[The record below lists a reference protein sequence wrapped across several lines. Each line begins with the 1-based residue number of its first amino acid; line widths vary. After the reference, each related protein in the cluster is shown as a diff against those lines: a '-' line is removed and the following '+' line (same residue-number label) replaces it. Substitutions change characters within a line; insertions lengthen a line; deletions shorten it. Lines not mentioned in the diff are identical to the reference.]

1 MFTKREPKGGDRMN
15 QLQVFNNEEFGQVRT
30 VVQGE
35 DVWFVA
41 KDVCDVLGINKQR
54 DAYSR
59 LDEDERGSVLVDTLG
74 GQQNMNAINE
84 SGLYSLI
91 LRSRKPQAKAFK
103 KWVTSEVL
111 PSIRKHGAYMTP
123 NTINALLQDPDLIIG
138 LASQLKQEQQARQV
152 AEHKNLMLTQQIA
165 ENASKIT
172 YLDQILQS
180 QDTVTVSQ
188 VAADYGLSAVRL
200 NKILNDEKVQYKV
213 NKQWLLYSKYQNK
226 GYTKSQTVD
235 VTHSDGSRSVKMNT
249 RWTQKGRLF
258 IHEILKKHG
267 IIPEM
272 DKEAV

>member
-1 MFTKREPKGGDRMN
+1 MN

-30 VVQGE
+30 VVQSE

-41 KDVCDVLGINKQR
+41 KDVAEVLGYNNTSKAIQMHV
-54 DAYSR
+54 
-59 LDEDERGSVLVDTLG
+59 DEDEKADLPIWDGR
-74 GQQNMNAINE
+74 QNRNQKVINE

-91 LRSRKPQAKAFK
+91 LSSKLPSAKKFK

-138 LASQLKQEQQARQV
+138 LASQLKQEQQARQI
-152 AEHKNLMLTQQIA
+152 AEQKNLMLTQQIA

-188 VAADYGLSAVRL
+188 VAADYGLSAMKL

-213 NKQWLLYSKYQNK
+213 NNQWLLYSKHQNK
-226 GYTKSQTVD
+226 GYTKSKTVD
-235 VTHSDGSRSVKMNT
+235 VVHTDGSRSVKMNT
-249 RWTQKGRLF
+249 RWTQKGRIF
-258 IHEILKKHG
+258 IHELLKKRG

-272 DKEAV
+272 DREAV

>member
-1 MFTKREPKGGDRMN
+1 MN
-15 QLQVFNNEEFGQVRT
+15 QLQVFNNEELGQVRT
-30 VVQGE
+30 VVKGE

-41 KDVCDVLGINKQR
+41 KDVCEVLQIKNTTQAMQK
-54 DAYSR
+54 
-59 LDEDERGSVLVDTLG
+59 LDPEERTMFNIGRQGET
-74 GQQNMNAINE
+74 NIINE

-91 LRSRKPQAKAFK
+91 MTSRKPQAKAFK

-152 AEHKNLMLTQQIA
+152 AEQKNLMLTQQIA

-188 VAADYGLSAVRL
+188 VAADYGLSAMKL

-213 NKQWLLYSKYQNK
+213 NNQWLLYSKHQNK
-226 GYTKSQTVD
+226 GYTKSKTVD
-235 VTHSDGSRSVKMNT
+235 VVHTDGSRSVKMNT

-258 IHEILKKHG
+258 IHELLTRRG

-272 DKEAV
+272 DREAV

>member
-1 MFTKREPKGGDRMN
+1 MN
-15 QLQVFNNEEFGQVRT
+15 QLQVFDNEEFGRVRT
-30 VVQGE
+30 VTKGE
-35 DVWFVA
+35 EVLFVA
-41 KDVCDVLGINKQR
+41 KDICEVLEIKQSSVALKKLEEEEKAMINIH
-54 DAYSR
+54 
-59 LDEDERGSVLVDTLG
+59 TLG
-74 GQQNMNAINE
+74 GIQDTWGINE

-91 LRSRKPQAKAFK
+91 MTSRKPQAKAFK

-152 AEHKNLMLTQQIA
+152 AEQKNLMLTQQIA

-188 VAADYGLSAVRL
+188 VAADYGLSAVKL
-200 NKILNDEKVQYKV
+200 NKILNDEKIQYKV

-249 RWTQKGRLF
+249 RWTQKGRVF
-258 IHEILKKHG
+258 IHDILTKRG

-272 DKEAV
+272 DREAV

>member
-1 MFTKREPKGGDRMN
+1 MN

-30 VVQGE
+30 VVQSE

-41 KDVCDVLGINKQR
+41 KDVAEVLGYNNTSKAIQMHV
-54 DAYSR
+54 
-59 LDEDERGSVLVDTLG
+59 DEDEKADLPIWDGR
-74 GQQNMNAINE
+74 QNRNQKVINE

-91 LRSRKPQAKAFK
+91 LSSKLPSAKKFK

-138 LASQLKQEQQARQV
+138 LASQLKQEQQARQI
-152 AEHKNLMLTQQIA
+152 AEQKNLMLTQQIA

-188 VAADYGLSAVRL
+188 VAADYGLSAMKL

-213 NKQWLLYSKYQNK
+213 NNQWLLYSKHQNK
-226 GYTKSQTVD
+226 GYTKSKTVD
-235 VTHSDGSRSVKMNT
+235 VVHTDGSRSIKMNT

-258 IHEILKKHG
+258 IHELLTKRG

-272 DKEAV
+272 DREAV

>member
-1 MFTKREPKGGDRMN
+1 MN

-30 VVQGE
+30 VTQGE

-41 KDVCDVLGINKQR
+41 KDVAETLGYNNTSKAIQMHV
-54 DAYSR
+54 
-59 LDEDERGSVLVDTLG
+59 DEDEKAALPIWDGR
-74 GQQNMNAINE
+74 QNRNQKVINE

-91 LRSRKPQAKAFK
+91 LSSKLQSAKKFK

-123 NTINALLQDPDLIIG
+123 KTINALLQDPDLIIG

-152 AEHKNLMLTQQIA
+152 AEQKNLMLTQQIA

-188 VAADYGLSAVRL
+188 IAADYGLSAMRL

-213 NKQWLLYSKYQNK
+213 NNQWLLYSKHQNK
-226 GYTKSQTVD
+226 GYTKSKTVD
-235 VTHSDGSRSVKMNT
+235 VVHTDGSRSVKMNT

-258 IHEILKKHG
+258 IHELLTKRG

-272 DKEAV
+272 DREAV

>member
-1 MFTKREPKGGDRMN
+1 MN

-30 VVQGE
+30 VKQGE

-41 KDVCDVLGINKQR
+41 KDVSDILGFSEASAMTR
-54 DAYSR
+54 T
-59 LDEDERGSVLVDTLG
+59 LDEDEKGLHNIQTVQGVQKLTV
-74 GQQNMNAINE
+74 INE
-84 SGLYSLI
+84 SGLYSSI
-91 LRSRKPQAKAFK
+91 LRSRKKEAKAFK

-152 AEHKNLMLTQQIA
+152 AEQKNLMLTQQIA

-180 QDTVTVSQ
+180 KDTVTVSQ
-188 VAADYGLSAVRL
+188 IAADYGLSAQNL
-200 NKILNDEKVQYKV
+200 NKILNKEKIQYKL
-213 NKQWLLYSKYQNK
+213 NDQWLLYANYRNQ
-226 GYTKSQTVD
+226 GYTKSKTVD

-258 IHEILKKHG
+258 IHELLTKRG

-272 DKEAV
+272 DREAV

>member
-1 MFTKREPKGGDRMN
+1 MN

-30 VVQGE
+30 VVQSE

-41 KDVCDVLGINKQR
+41 KDVAEVLGYNNTSKAIQMHV
-54 DAYSR
+54 
-59 LDEDERGSVLVDTLG
+59 DEDEKADLPIWDGR
-74 GQQNMNAINE
+74 QNRNQKVINE

-91 LRSRKPQAKAFK
+91 LSSKLPSAKKFK

-123 NTINALLQDPDLIIG
+123 KTINALLQDPDLIIG

-152 AEHKNLMLTQQIA
+152 AEQKNLMLTQQIA

-188 VAADYGLSAVRL
+188 IAADYGLSAMKL
-200 NKILNDEKVQYKV
+200 NKILNDERVQYKV
-213 NKQWLLYSKYQNK
+213 NNQWLLYSKHQNK
-226 GYTKSQTVD
+226 GYTKSKTVD
-235 VTHSDGSRSVKMNT
+235 VVHTDGSRSVKMNT

-258 IHEILKKHG
+258 IHELLTKRG

-272 DKEAV
+272 DREAV

>member
-1 MFTKREPKGGDRMN
+1 MN
-15 QLQVFNNEEFGQVRT
+15 QLQVFNNKEFGQVRT
-30 VVQGE
+30 VIQGE

-41 KDVCDVLGINKQR
+41 KDVTDVLELKSAK
-54 DAYSR
+54 DSTKY
-59 LDEDERGSVLVDTLG
+59 LDDDEKDKVLIKHSGSDYKSEMMVV
-74 GQQNMNAINE
+74 NE

-152 AEHKNLMLTQQIA
+152 AEQKNLMLTQQIA
-165 ENASKIT
+165 ENSSKIT

-180 QDTVTVSQ
+180 KDTVTVSQ
-188 VAADYGLSAVRL
+188 IAADYGLSAQSL
-200 NKILNDEKVQYKV
+200 NKILNKEKIQYKL
-213 NKQWLLYSKYQNK
+213 NDQWLLYTNYRNQ
-226 GYTKSQTVD
+226 GYTKSKTVD

-258 IHEILKKHG
+258 IHEILMKRG

-272 DKEAV
+272 DREAV

>member
-1 MFTKREPKGGDRMN
+1 MFTKREPEGGDKMN

-41 KDVCDVLGINKQR
+41 KDVCDVLGITKQR

-152 AEHKNLMLTQQIA
+152 AEQKNLMLTQQIA

-213 NKQWLLYSKYQNK
+213 NKQWLLYSKHQNK

>member
-1 MFTKREPKGGDRMN
+1 MKTMN
-15 QLQVFNNEEFGQVRT
+15 QLQKFKNEIFEVSAKFEN
-30 VVQGE
+30 GE
-35 DVWFVA
+35 ILFDVEQVA
-41 KDVCDVLGINKQR
+41 KSLGFTQLKNKKTYIRWTTVNGYLKKYVSQDVGKGDLIP
-54 DAYSR
+54 
-59 LDEDERGSVLVDTLG
+59 EPLVYKL
-74 GQQNMNAINE
+74 
-84 SGLYSLI
+84 
-91 LRSRKPQAKAFK
+91 AFK
-103 KWVTSEVL
+103 ASNEIAEAFQDWLAIEVL

-152 AEHKNLMLTQQIA
+152 AEQKNLMLTQQIA

-180 QDTVTVSQ
+180 QDTVTASQ

-213 NKQWLLYSKYQNK
+213 NKQWLLYSKHQNK

-258 IHEILKKHG
+258 IHEILTKRG

>member
-1 MFTKREPKGGDRMN
+1 MD

-41 KDVCDVLGINKQR
+41 QDVCDVLGINKQR

-59 LDEDERGSVLVDTLG
+59 LDEDERGAVLVDTLG
-74 GQQNMNAINE
+74 GQQNVNAINE

-138 LASQLKQEQQARQV
+138 LASQLKQEQQARQI
-152 AEHKNLMLTQQIA
+152 AEQKNLMLTQQIA

-188 VAADYGLSAVRL
+188 VAADYGLSAMKL
-200 NKILNDEKVQYKV
+200 NKILKEEKVQYKV
-213 NKQWLLYSKYQNK
+213 NNQWLLYSKHQNK

-235 VTHSDGSRSVKMNT
+235 VTHSDGSQSIKMNT

-258 IHEILKKHG
+258 IHDILTKRG

>member
-1 MFTKREPKGGDRMN
+1 MN

-30 VVQGE
+30 VVQSE

-41 KDVCDVLGINKQR
+41 KDVAEVLGYNNTSKAIQMHV
-54 DAYSR
+54 
-59 LDEDERGSVLVDTLG
+59 DEDEKADLPIWDGR
-74 GQQNMNAINE
+74 QNRNQKVINE

-91 LRSRKPQAKAFK
+91 LSSKLPSAKKFK

-111 PSIRKHGAYMTP
+111 PSIRKHGAYMAP
-123 NTINALLQDPDLIIG
+123 KTINALLQDPDLIIG

-152 AEHKNLMLTQQIA
+152 AEQKNLMLTQQVA

-188 VAADYGLSAVRL
+188 IAADYGLSAMRL

-213 NKQWLLYSKYQNK
+213 NNQWLLYSKHQNK
-226 GYTKSQTVD
+226 GYTKSKTVD
-235 VTHSDGSRSVKMNT
+235 VVHTDGSRSVKMNT

-258 IHEILKKHG
+258 IHELLTKRG

-272 DKEAV
+272 DREAV

>member
-1 MFTKREPKGGDRMN
+1 MN
-15 QLQVFNNEEFGQVRT
+15 KLQVFNNEEFGQVRT
-30 VVQGE
+30 VVQSE

-41 KDVCDVLGINKQR
+41 KDVAEVLGYNNTSKAIQMHI
-54 DAYSR
+54 
-59 LDEDERGSVLVDTLG
+59 DEDEKADLPIWDGR
-74 GQQNMNAINE
+74 QNRNQKVINE

-91 LRSRKPQAKAFK
+91 LSSKLPSAKKFK

-138 LASQLKQEQQARQV
+138 LASQLKQEQQARQI
-152 AEHKNLMLTQQIA
+152 AEQKNLMLTQQIA

-188 VAADYGLSAVRL
+188 VAADYGLSAMKL

-213 NKQWLLYSKYQNK
+213 NNQWLLYSKHQNK
-226 GYTKSQTVD
+226 GYTKSKTVD
-235 VTHSDGSRSVKMNT
+235 VVHTDGSRSVKMNT

-258 IHEILKKHG
+258 IHELLTKRG

-272 DKEAV
+272 DREAV

>member
-1 MFTKREPKGGDRMN
+1 MN

-41 KDVCDVLGINKQR
+41 KDVCDALEHSQISKAVE
-54 DAYSR
+54 R
-59 LDEDERGSVLVDTLG
+59 LDEEEKLMGTLFLS
-74 GQQNMNAINE
+74 GQNRKTWLINE

-91 LRSRKPQAKAFK
+91 MTSRKEEAKQFK

-152 AEHKNLMLTQQIA
+152 AEQKNLMLTQQIA

-180 QDTVTVSQ
+180 QDTVTASQ

-213 NKQWLLYSKYQNK
+213 NKQWLLYSKHQNK

-258 IHEILKKHG
+258 IHEILTRRG

>member
-1 MFTKREPKGGDRMN
+1 MN

-35 DVWFVA
+35 DAWFVA
-41 KDVCDVLGINKQR
+41 KDVSDILGFSEASSMTR
-54 DAYSR
+54 T
-59 LDEDERGSVLVDTLG
+59 LDEDEKGLHNIQTVQGVQKLTV
-74 GQQNMNAINE
+74 INE
-84 SGLYSLI
+84 SGLYSSI

-152 AEHKNLMLTQQIA
+152 AEQKNLMLTQQIA

-188 VAADYGLSAVRL
+188 IAADYGLSAMRL

-213 NKQWLLYSKYQNK
+213 NNQWLLYSKHQNK
-226 GYTKSQTVD
+226 GYTKSKTVD
-235 VTHSDGSRSVKMNT
+235 VVHTDGSRSVKMNT
-249 RWTQKGRLF
+249 RWKQKGRIF
-258 IHEILKKHG
+258 IHELLKKRG

-272 DKEAV
+272 DREAV

>member
-1 MFTKREPKGGDRMN
+1 MN
-15 QLQVFNNEEFGQVRT
+15 QLQVFNNKEFGLVRT

-41 KDVCDVLGINKQR
+41 KDVADVLEYR
-54 DAYSR
+54 DTHNMVR
-59 LDEDERGSVLVDTLG
+59 FLDEDEKDTHQVSTLG
-74 GQQNMNAINE
+74 GNQTMKVINE
-84 SGLYSLI
+84 SGLYSAI
-91 LRSRKPQAKAFK
+91 LKSKKPQAKAFK

-152 AEHKNLMLTQQIA
+152 AEQKNLMLTQQIA

-188 VAADYGLSAVRL
+188 VAADYGLSAMRL
-200 NKILNDEKVQYKV
+200 NKILKEEKIQYKV
-213 NKQWLLYSKYQNK
+213 NDQWLLYSKYQNK
-226 GYTKSQTVD
+226 GYTKSKTVD

-249 RWTQKGRLF
+249 RWTQKGRIF
-258 IHEILKKHG
+258 IHEILTKQG

-272 DKEAV
+272 DKEAI

>member
-1 MFTKREPKGGDRMN
+1 MN

-30 VVQGE
+30 VVQSE

-41 KDVCDVLGINKQR
+41 KDVAEVLGYNNTSKAIQMHV
-54 DAYSR
+54 
-59 LDEDERGSVLVDTLG
+59 DEDEKADLPIWDGR
-74 GQQNMNAINE
+74 QNRNQKVINE

-91 LRSRKPQAKAFK
+91 LSSKLPNAKKFK

-111 PSIRKHGAYMTP
+111 PSIRKQGAYMTP
-123 NTINALLQDPDLIIG
+123 KTINALLQDPDLIIG

-152 AEHKNLMLTQQIA
+152 AEQKNLMLTQQIA

-188 VAADYGLSAVRL
+188 IAADYGLSAMRL

-213 NKQWLLYSKYQNK
+213 NNQWLLYSKHQNK
-226 GYTKSQTVD
+226 GYTKSKTVD
-235 VTHSDGSRSVKMNT
+235 VVHTDGSRSVKMNT

-258 IHEILKKHG
+258 IHELLTKRG

-272 DKEAV
+272 DREAV

>member
-1 MFTKREPKGGDRMN
+1 MNKLEKFSHNMFGNLEVLIKEGK
-15 QLQVFNNEEFGQVRT
+15 EFFPAT
-30 VVQGE
+30 
-35 DVWFVA
+35 DVA
-41 KDVCDVLGINKQR
+41 KALG
-54 DAYSR
+54 YSNPHKAIK
-59 LDEDERGSVLVDTLG
+59 DHCKPEGVNEALVPTNSG
-74 GQQNMNAINE
+74 IQTKKFINE
-84 SGLYSLI
+84 PNLYRLI
-91 LRSRKPQAKAFK
+91 VKSKLPQAEQFE
-103 KWVTSEVL
+103 KWVFEEVL

-152 AEHKNLMLTQQIA
+152 AEQKNLMLTQQIA

-188 VAADYGLSAVRL
+188 VAADYGLSAVKL
-200 NKILNDEKVQYKV
+200 NKILNDEKIQYKV

-226 GYTKSQTVD
+226 GYTKSKTVD

-249 RWTQKGRLF
+249 RWTQKGRVF
-258 IHEILKKHG
+258 IHDILTKRG

-272 DKEAV
+272 DREAV